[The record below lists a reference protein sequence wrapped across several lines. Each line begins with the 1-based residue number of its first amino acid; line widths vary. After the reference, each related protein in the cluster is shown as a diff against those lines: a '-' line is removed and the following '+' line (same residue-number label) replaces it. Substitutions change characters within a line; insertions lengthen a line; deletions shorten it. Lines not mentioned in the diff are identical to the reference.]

1 MPSFNIHLKYGILF
15 GIREYVQKAIDEYID
30 CPRHHDFYNKF
41 IELKEE
47 RRKLEIV
54 KYITKHYYFDS
65 VKFKDS
71 QYYNDI
77 SRFGVEGI
85 RAFFLHMVLD
95 KIEGCMRIKS
105 SQMVLTYYLRFCD
118 RYGIFERQLRDVIR
132 FCRGY
137 LASIIMDIRDSFLR
151 RKRVRELL
159 IIPGTIFNEVREV
172 SYSCSN

>member
-1 MPSFNIHLKYGILF
+1 
-15 GIREYVQKAIDEYID
+15 
-30 CPRHHDFYNKF
+30 
-41 IELKEE
+41 
-47 RRKLEIV
+47 
-54 KYITKHYYFDS
+54 
-65 VKFKDS
+65 
-71 QYYNDI
+71 
-77 SRFGVEGI
+77 
-85 RAFFLHMVLD
+85 MVLD